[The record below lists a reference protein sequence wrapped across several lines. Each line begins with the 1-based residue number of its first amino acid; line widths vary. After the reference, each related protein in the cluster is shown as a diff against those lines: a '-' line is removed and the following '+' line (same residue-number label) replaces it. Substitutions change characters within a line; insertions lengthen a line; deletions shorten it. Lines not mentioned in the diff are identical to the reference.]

1 MAWPS
6 FTVRVARARAKEVEK
21 MGCTQEPGVQ
31 QYIREIMARAKA
43 KTPVRPGTRAND
55 IFHHAPNQG
64 SDGAILIRWAL
75 SS

>member
-43 KTPVRPGTRAND
+43 KTPGQAGQPWIDQMYHQA
-55 IFHHAPNQG
+55 
-64 SDGAILIRWAL
+64 SDGRCPPAG
-75 SS
+75 